1 MIASAVRRRSAKL
14 IASAG
19 LVLLIAGCSFAGQQG
34 KGSDPIDQPPAD
46 VESQMLQQ
54 TEQAAASASS
64 VAIADGLTVY
74 LQDRHGFVAPMT
86 LSQPQ
91 ADDGKTSRSPEETA
105 IAWMTADPKLAMQLP
120 PGFTPILP
128 QGTKIKAVR
137 KDLANGVV
145 TIDFAS
151 PLPTIAASQER
162 KVVEA
167 LVWTMTELPGVEKV
181 RLELD
186 GKPLT
191 SLPSGLPIASVLTR
205 DMGINLEQAAGVKA
219 SRSMAVTLYFSAK
232 TAEGEGYF
240 VPVTRLVDRQ
250 PDRARAALNELIKG
264 PSDTKKLEPVLVSDT
279 SVEQLSVLS
288 DTVVVKLQEKGWVPK
303 APVPEVPADMM
314 QALVLT
320 MTEATKAPKVQ
331 LALNGNTELLD
342 TDNRSY
348 AQPVTRPTQINALA
362 R

>member
-1 MIASAVRRRSAKL
+1 MISNAMRSRSAKL
-14 IASAG
+14 LASAG
-19 LVLLIAGCSFAGQQG
+19 LALVIAGCSFTGTQG
-34 KGSDPIDQPPAD
+34 AKTEPIDQPPAD
-46 VESQMLQQ
+46 VESQMLQA
-54 TEQAAASASS
+54 TEQQPASAG
-64 VAIADGLTVY
+64 VADGLTVY
-74 LQDRHGFVAPMT
+74 LQDRNGFVAPMT
-86 LSQPQ
+86 LSRPQ
-91 ADDGKTSRSPEETA
+91 SENLESEGAASPEETA
-105 IAWMTADPKLAMQLP
+105 LSWMTADPKLAQQLP

-128 QGTKIKAVR
+128 QGTKIKSVD
-137 KDLANGVV
+137 KDLETGIV

-151 PLPTIAASQER
+151 PLPAIPASQER
-162 KVVEA
+162 KAVEA

-191 SLPSGLPIASVLTR
+191 AMPASGLPLASVLTR
-205 DMGINLEQAAGVKA
+205 DMGINLEQAAGVQA

-240 VPVTRLVDRQ
+240 VPVTRLVERQ
-250 PDRARAALNELIKG
+250 TDRARAALNELIKG
-264 PSDTKKLEPVLVSDT
+264 PSDTKKLDPVLVAGT

-288 DTVVVKLQEKGWVPK
+288 DTVVVKLQEKGWAPK
-303 APVPEVPADMM
+303 LPVPEVPADMM

-342 TDNRSY
+342 SDNRSY
-348 AQPVTRPTQINALA
+348 AQPVTRPTQINALS